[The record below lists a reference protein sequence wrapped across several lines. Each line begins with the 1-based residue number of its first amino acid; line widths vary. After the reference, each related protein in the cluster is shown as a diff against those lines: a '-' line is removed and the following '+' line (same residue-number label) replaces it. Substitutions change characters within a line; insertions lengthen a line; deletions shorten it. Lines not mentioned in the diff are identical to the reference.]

1 MNEPGSYPTPVSSG
15 LRAAPEVRAGG
26 VPGREQLWRDFLGRA
41 ADGNRDA
48 FAALYDA
55 TSSLV
60 YAVVLRIV
68 ANRADA
74 EEVTLDVYV
83 QVWRDARH
91 FDGARGGVSSWL
103 VMIAR
108 SRALDRLRSSESRQK
123 REAGSPEPDSPSD
136 APSPEAL
143 SAMSQDRRAVAGAM
157 ASLAPE
163 QRRLIDLAY
172 FHGMTQSEIS
182 EHLGLPL
189 GTVKTRVRLGM
200 VKLRELL
207 AERRVS

>member
-1 MNEPGSYPTPVSSG
+1 MNETNPSPFPTAAG
-15 LRAAPEVRAGG
+15 LSAVRAAAGQ
-26 VPGREQLWRDFLGRA
+26 GREQLWREFLGRA
-41 ADGNRDA
+41 AEGNRDA
-48 FAALYDA
+48 FAAFYDA

-60 YAVVLRIV
+60 YSVVLRIV
-68 ANRADA
+68 TNRADA
-74 EEVTLDVYV
+74 EEVTIDVYL
-83 QVWRDARH
+83 QVWREARH

-123 REAGSPEPDSPSD
+123 REGGSPEIESPSD
-136 APSPEAL
+136 APSPETL
-143 SAMSQDRRAVAGAM
+143 SAVNQDRRAVAGAL

-172 FHGMTQSEIS
+172 FHGMTHSEIS

-189 GTVKTRVRLGM
+189 GTVKTRVRMGM
-200 VKLRELL
+200 IKLRELL
-207 AERRVS
+207 AERRAS